1 MALNRNFR
9 TTYYKTLGVPVV
21 QHIVDVEASFAAL
34 LAEQVVNRAQA
45 VKLAQEIGIP
55 AHYRDLVWQLLAG
68 VLPPHT
74 AIWEFAI
81 QERKLMYQDVV
92 DAVQVL
98 QPAGVV
104 AAATGS
110 NEDIDDGFP
119 CCANFR
125 ANSTTLAGCDDNES
139 DIAMAQTD
147 MTEYAAVLNGA
158 DVNSGLSSV
167 ASKTTK
173 VVSKTDRTRL
183 VQLYRTYWTEIMV
196 RKPLRGMDDELYL
209 DRVASMICEVV
220 AGEMERFWCF
230 AKLLELFHDGM
241 SQFKPVVTLQS
252 FHDISSVADFEVLFI
267 RILEALK
274 KDKES

>member
-21 QHIVDVEASFAAL
+21 QHIVDVEASYAAL

-55 AHYRDLVWQLLAG
+55 AHYRDVVWQLLSG

-81 QERKLMYQDVV
+81 QERTLMYQDVV

-98 QPAGVV
+98 QPSI
-104 AAATGS
+104 AAAAGTDNGV
-110 NEDIDDGFP
+110 EDDFP
-119 CCANFR
+119 CCAEFR
-125 ANSTTLAGCDDNES
+125 CCEDDEN
-139 DIAMAQTD
+139 DGAPTHADMAEHAS
-147 MTEYAAVLNGA
+147 MIGGI
-158 DVNSGLSSV
+158 DVNNELSPLSRKTAKV
-167 ASKTTK
+167 ASKTE
-173 VVSKTDRTRL
+173 RTRL
-183 VQLYRTYWTEIMV
+183 VQLHRTYWSDIMV
-196 RKPLRGMDDELYL
+196 RKPLRGMDDEIYL
-209 DRVASMICEVV
+209 DHVASMICEAV

-230 AKLLELFHDGM
+230 TKLLELFHDGM
-241 SQFKPVVTLQS
+241 GQFKPVVALQS
-252 FHDISSVADFEVLFI
+252 FHEISSVADFEVLFI

>member
-74 AIWEFAI
+74 AIWGFAI
-81 QERKLMYQDVV
+81 QERKLMYQDIV
-92 DAVQVL
+92 DAAQVL
-98 QPAGVV
+98 QPAGIA

-110 NEDIDDGFP
+110 NEDIDDSFP
-119 CCANFR
+119 CCVDFR
-125 ANSTTLAGCDDNES
+125 ANSTTPSGCDDNEN
-139 DIAMAQTD
+139 DIVMAQMD
-147 MTEYAAVLNGA
+147 MAEYTAVLNGA

-230 AKLLELFHDGM
+230 TKLLELFHDGM
-241 SQFKPVVTLQS
+241 DQFKPVVTLQS
-252 FHDISSVADFEVLFI
+252 FHEISSVADFEVLFI